1 MKPEIAGSLAIG
13 VVTAIIAVAAFWLS
27 ARAAR
32 AQHAAVAKG
41 VDAAAYDRA
50 RELYESAI
58 DNLQEETRRLEAQ
71 VASLRAEVAQVH
83 DQAGLLQAEIRKL
96 RSSNDALRRELVAL
110 KGGKL

>member
-1 MKPEIAGSLAIG
+1 MSAGALSVLIIG
-13 VVTAIIAVAAFWLS
+13 VLGLIVAIATIWLS
-27 ARAAR
+27 GHAAR
-32 AQHAAVAKG
+32 TQAGAAVKG

-71 VASLRAEVAQVH
+71 VASLRAEVAAVH

-96 RSSNDALRRELVAL
+96 RQSNDALRRELAAL
-110 KGGKL
+110 KGGTP